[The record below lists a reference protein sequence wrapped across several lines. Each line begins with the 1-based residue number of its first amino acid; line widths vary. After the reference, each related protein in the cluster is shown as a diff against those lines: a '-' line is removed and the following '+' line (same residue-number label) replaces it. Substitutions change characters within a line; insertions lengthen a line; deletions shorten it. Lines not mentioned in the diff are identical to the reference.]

1 VIVVE
6 ITLRKQFRTEFQNQK
21 PIHPET
27 VRTPHNFH
35 EQPKI
40 KCGSELARESGFS
53 ADLNAE

>member
-1 VIVVE
+1 M
-6 ITLRKQFRTEFQNQK
+6 TLRKQFRTEFQNQK